1 MNPEGAPSVSI
12 VVCVYN
18 GERFL
23 RAALNSAFA
32 QTYSD
37 FELIAVDDGSTDGSA
52 LVLECCG
59 DPRVRYIRME
69 NQGAAIAL
77 ERGVRESRGEFIAM
91 LDQDDLWAP
100 DKLAMHVDLL
110 RQRPEIDLTFSWFRI
125 IDDAGHE
132 IGLHSNRYQGI
143 IDFRSLLTD
152 FVIGASS
159 NVVVRRNA
167 IERAGG
173 PDRDLPRLYDMDLCL
188 RVAMLAPHNTIAI
201 CRDLM
206 FYRRHLVQITRDIQ
220 SLESE
225 WDQAFRKWQ
234 RLAPADV
241 AAAGNRARS
250 NMNRF
255 FAYLAYEEGSYR
267 RGLTFLR
274 NGFLYSPGWFLADSR
289 NWLAA
294 AACLSGMILPQRL
307 CRKLERLA
315 GLQRE

>member
-1 MNPEGAPSVSI
+1 MNPEVTPSVSI

-23 RAALNSAFA
+23 HAALNSAFT

-52 LVLECCG
+52 LLLANCS
-59 DPRVRYIRME
+59 DPRVRYIRTE

-100 DKLAMHVDLL
+100 EKLAMHVDLL
-110 RQRPEIDLTFSWFRI
+110 RQRPEIDLTFSWFRMI
-125 IDDAGHE
+125 NDAGNE
-132 IGLHSNRYQGI
+132 IGLHSNRYRGT
-143 IDFRSLLTD
+143 IDFRSLLAD

-159 NVVVRRNA
+159 NVVMRRSA
-167 IERAGG
+167 VERAGG

-188 RVAMLAPHNTIAI
+188 RIAMLAPHNTIAI

-206 FYRRHLVQITRDIQ
+206 FYRRHPVQITRDIQ
-220 SLESE
+220 SLETE
-225 WDQAFRKWQ
+225 WEQAYRKWQ
-234 RLAPADV
+234 RLASADV

-255 FAYLAYEEGSYR
+255 FACLAYEEGSYR

-274 NGFLYSPGWFLADSR
+274 SAFQCSPGSFLADSR
-289 NWLAA
+289 NWRAA
-294 AACLSGMILPQRL
+294 AACMSGVILPQRL

-315 GLQRE
+315 GLKRW

>member
-1 MNPEGAPSVSI
+1 MNPSGAPSVSI

-23 RAALNSAFA
+23 RAALNSTFA

-52 LVLECCG
+52 LLLANCS
-59 DPRVRYIRME
+59 DPRVRYIRTE

-77 ERGVRESRGEFIAM
+77 ERGVRESRGEFIAL

-100 DKLAMHVDLL
+100 DKLAMHLDLL
-110 RQRPEIDLTFSWFRI
+110 RRRPKIDLTFSWFRMI
-125 IDDAGHE
+125 NDAGHE
-132 IGLHSNRYQGI
+132 IGLHSNRYEGT

-159 NVVVRRNA
+159 NVVMRRNA

-188 RVAMLAPHNTIAI
+188 RIAMLAPHNTIAI

-206 FYRRHLVQITRDIQ
+206 YYRRHQVQITRDIQ

-225 WDQAFRKWQ
+225 WEQAFRKWQ

-241 AAAGNRARS
+241 AAAGSRARS
-250 NMNRF
+250 NMNRY
-255 FAYLAYEEGSYR
+255 FACLAYEEGSFGR
-267 RGLTFLR
+267 ALTFLS
-274 NGFLYSPGWFLADSR
+274 NGFRCSPGWFLADSR
-289 NWLAA
+289 NWRAV
-294 AACLSGMILPQRL
+294 AACASGMILPQRL
-307 CRKLERLA
+307 CRKFERLA
-315 GLQRE
+315 GLKRE